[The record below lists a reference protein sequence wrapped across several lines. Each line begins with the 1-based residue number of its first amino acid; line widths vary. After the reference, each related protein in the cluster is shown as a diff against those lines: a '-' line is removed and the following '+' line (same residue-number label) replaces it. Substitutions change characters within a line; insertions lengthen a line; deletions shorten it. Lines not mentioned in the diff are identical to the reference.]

1 MKIKVIGIKEVDYFS
16 KKKNEQVTGREVHY
30 EDIGT
35 QRNGLTG
42 HQVGTVYIGS
52 KNPAYKFFLEVGG
65 TYTIYLDG
73 YAVDYLAPYDG
84 EDEFD
89 M

>member
-16 KKKNEQVTGREVHY
+16 KKKNEQVRGREVHY
-30 EDIGT
+30 ADIGS
-35 QRNGLTG
+35 QRTGLTG
-42 HQVGTVYIGS
+42 HTVGTVYIGS
-52 KNPAYKFFLEVGG
+52 QNPGFHFPLEVDG
-65 TYTIYLDG
+65 TYTMYLDG